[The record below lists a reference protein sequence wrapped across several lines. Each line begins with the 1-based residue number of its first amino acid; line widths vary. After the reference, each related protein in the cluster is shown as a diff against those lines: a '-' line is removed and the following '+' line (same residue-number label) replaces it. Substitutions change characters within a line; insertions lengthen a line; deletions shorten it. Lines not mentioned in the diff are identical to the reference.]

1 MQTAAQA
8 PARAPIGNEAPIHD
22 IVDTAAAAGDFT
34 LLCNAVKAADLVS
47 TLKGAGPFTVFAPT
61 DAAFRKLPAGTLDSL
76 LKDKAKLANILKY
89 HVVAGKVMARD
100 VKAGDVKTVQ
110 GGNLRVS
117 LVGSSVTINNAK
129 VTKTDIETSNGVIHS
144 IDTVLM
150 PS

>member
-1 MQTAAQA
+1 MQTAAQVRNDSSPDNQA
-8 PARAPIGNEAPIHD
+8 PTHD
-22 IVDTAAAAGDFT
+22 IVETAIAAGTFGT
-34 LLCNAVKAADLVS
+34 LVNAVKAANLVA

-76 LKDKAKLANILKY
+76 LKDRPRLAAILTY
-89 HVVAGKVMARD
+89 HVVSGKVMAKD
-100 VKAGDVKTVQ
+100 VKTGDVKTVQ
-110 GGNLRVS
+110 GETLKVVAGDS
-117 LVGSSVTINNAK
+117 GVTINNAK

>member
-1 MQTAAQA
+1 M
-8 PARAPIGNEAPIHD
+8 
-22 IVDTAAAAGDFT
+22 AAGDFT
-34 LLCNAVKAADLVS
+34 LLCNAVKAADLVN
-47 TLKGAGPFTVFAPT
+47 TLKGAGPYTVFAPT
-61 DAAFRKLPAGTLDSL
+61 DAAFRKLPPGTLDGL
-76 LKDKAKLANILKY
+76 LKDKAKLAAILTY